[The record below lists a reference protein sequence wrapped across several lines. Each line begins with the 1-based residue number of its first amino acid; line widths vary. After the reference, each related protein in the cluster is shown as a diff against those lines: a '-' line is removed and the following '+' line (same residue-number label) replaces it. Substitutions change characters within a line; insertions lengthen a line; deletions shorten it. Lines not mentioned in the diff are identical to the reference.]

1 MKRNWEQWNGMG
13 NGRHLPMQ
21 MPEGDIPD
29 GTLLFNFEYKTFLKE
44 TKNRRLELRRMGIIG
59 EDQVGEDQDQI
70 GDGHLHFHLAA
81 LPIGVGQGR
90 MGFLHVLNMCLKI
103 ITLCDLVRSCSSL
116 HIIIILP
123 F

>member
-13 NGRHLPMQ
+13 NGRHLPLQ

-59 EDQVGEDQDQI
+59 EDQVGEDQI

-81 LPIGVGQGR
+81 LPTIVGQGR

>member
-21 MPEGDIPD
+21 MSEGDIPD
-29 GTLLFNFEYKTFLKE
+29 GTLLFNFKYKTSLKE
-44 TKNRRLELRRMGIIG
+44 TKNRRLELKRMGIIG
-59 EDQVGEDQDQI
+59 VLGV
-70 GDGHLHFHLAA
+70 GHLSA
-81 LPIGVGQGR
+81 LSHTLGVQDGGR

-116 HIIIILP
+116 HIIIILLIALRP
-123 F
+123 RNWSYT